1 MADRHLHQHV
11 KNKKLSKSSAAW
23 INRQINDPYVAK
35 AHEMG
40 YRGRAAFKIIELN
53 RQFHFFK
60 KGQRVVDL
68 GAAPGGWSQ
77 VAVKE
82 TGSTKEKTM
91 VFGIDLLPIIPID
104 GASFIQMDFLDEKAP
119 EKLKSLMQGE
129 ADIVMSDMAANTT
142 GTPAIDHLRIINLVE
157 AGYLFAKEVLKKGGW
172 YIAKVFQGGTEG
184 TLLAEIKKDFDVV
197 KHVKPDASRKESRE
211 YYLVAKGFKCRN
223 KED

>member
-1 MADRHLHQHV
+1 MADRRLKTHV

-23 INRQINDPYVAK
+23 MHRQLNDPYVAK

-53 RQFHFFK
+53 QQFHFFK

-82 TGSTKEKTM
+82 VGSTKEKPM
-91 VFGIDLLPIIPID
+91 VFGIDLLPINPLD
-104 GASFIQMDFLDEKAP
+104 GAEFIQMDFLDEQAP
-119 EKLKSLMQGE
+119 DRLKEMMNGE
-129 ADIVMSDMAANTT
+129 ADIVMSDMAANAT

-157 AGYLFAKEVLKKGGW
+157 AGYLFATQVLKKGGW

-184 TLLAEIKKDFDVV
+184 SLLAEIKKDFEVV
-197 KHVKPDASRKESRE
+197 KHVKPNASRKESSE
-211 YYLVAKGFKCRN
+211 FYLVAKGFKFRN
-223 KED
+223 KDE